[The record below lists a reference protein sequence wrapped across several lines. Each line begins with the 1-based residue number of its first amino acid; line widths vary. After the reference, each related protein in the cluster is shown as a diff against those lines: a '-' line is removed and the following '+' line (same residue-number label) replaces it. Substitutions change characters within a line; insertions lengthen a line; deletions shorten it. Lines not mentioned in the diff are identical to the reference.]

1 MHFVAVDQKT
11 NLDAVSCFAYH
22 KIIRNWQ
29 FNQLKEGVI
38 CPKKNETTLTAC
50 NKVSALTNQHNFN
63 KLILPMTSV
72 CVMHIKSLGYISNE
86 KWALLSDRP
95 CYNSHS

>member
-1 MHFVAVDQKT
+1 MFCIPQNHPKLAVQS
-11 NLDAVSCFAYH
+11 V
-22 KIIRNWQ
+22 
-29 FNQLKEGVI
+29 EGR
-38 CPKKNETTLTAC
+38 CHLSKKKETTLTAC
-50 NKVSALTNQHNFN
+50 NKVSALTNQHNFD